1 MEFVVPLMLAGL
13 AGIAVPILL
22 HLFNRRTARTLD
34 WGAFQF
40 LRDSLMKR
48 RRRLLARG
56 GRCCLV
62 CAVSSSRWPR
72 SRSRAPSIQA
82 QSRVPWAVVLPLVF
96 VA

>member
-48 RRRLLARG
+48 RRRLL
-56 GRCCLV
+56 LEETSQ
-62 CAVSSSRWPR
+62 VS
-72 SRSRAPSIQA
+72 A
-82 QSRVPWAVVLPLVF
+82 
-96 VA
+96 